1 MTSLKIRFLASW
13 VVTACSVLMA
23 AGFILNHNQRVIA
36 EKTWLNQR
44 QVIFHNLDEVASLN
58 LKAESVSRSYLLTGD
73 KYYLKLRDTYIGALR
88 NRLIALRE
96 QLKKEEQVAKLTEKL
111 GKAITAR
118 IDLSDRCIAAR
129 NELDNHDAMILVKHG
144 ATLDEEIE
152 DTLAALEE
160 WQSELV
166 SKREADFLKMILDTN
181 QLESLLGLLC
191 LSALTI
197 SISLTYRYMSAKR
210 MSDLRFHAIFDQTYQ
225 LIGLL
230 SSDGKIVEANRTA
243 LDMVGKK
250 AEDVRGLFFWESP
263 WWEHST
269 AEQEKL
275 KDAIRKAADGQFVRF
290 QTVHRTLKGND
301 LAIDFSIKPVF
312 DETGKVLYLLPEG
325 RDMTE
330 QRRLQEMTKASEEH
344 LKSVLT
350 CLAEGV
356 MHLDLDGTLVYMN
369 GAAERLLQYEE
380 SELKG
385 RNVSEIL
392 GIQDFGKRLSAREE
406 LFRRKDGSTF
416 PVDYVASPLVQEGET
431 IGSVVAFQDITLR
444 KEAEK
449 RVSEFYST
457 VSHELRT
464 PLTSIRGA
472 LRLLEAGKGGGNNL
486 NDRGKHLVAMGLL
499 ECDRLIRLIND
510 MLDLR
515 KIEAGKLAL
524 RYEELDSLEQ
534 TKKVTLAL
542 QAYADEC
549 KVRLETESDHSFK
562 FMADPDRFAQILT
575 NLISNAIKFSP
586 AGGIVRVF
594 VEPVFDEHG
603 KEDALKFS
611 VCDSGPG
618 IEKQSQRK
626 LFKVFQQLDSTDTR
640 GKGGTGLGL
649 AISKSLVEQHG
660 GTIGLESEA
669 GKGATFWFSLPL
681 GRRQMLAAGQLSS
694 GVQARLEPTAS
705 QPSHLT
711 NGKSGVTDN
720 VYAIVVEDDR
730 FTRNLL
736 EMELRR
742 LGLEV
747 ICTETGKGCLGYFEH
762 PDSFHIELLV
772 LDMGLPDMDGQD
784 LIDELLRRGKK
795 DLPLIVYTAR
805 DLSEEARA
813 RATLGNTIHLTK
825 SIDKEE
831 KIAEAVKSVLGER
844 AVELPDRSAT
854 TDNRLPSLSQEE
866 ASRLL
871 GKDASAENNHEGA
884 VNDAG

>member
-1 MTSLKIRFLASW
+1 
-13 VVTACSVLMA
+13 MA

-96 QLKKEEQVAKLTEKL
+96 QLKAEEQVAKLTEKL

-129 NELDNHDAMILVKHG
+129 NELDNQDAMILVKHG

-152 DTLAALEE
+152 DTLASLEE

-166 SKREADFLKMILDTN
+166 SKREAAFLKMILDTN

-263 WWEHST
+263 WWEHSNV
-269 AEQEKL
+269 EQEKI

-290 QTVHRTLKGND
+290 QTIHRGLRGND

-356 MHLDLDGTLVYMN
+356 IHLDLDGTLVYMN

-385 RNVSEIL
+385 RQVYDIL
-392 GIQDFGKRLSAREE
+392 GVPDLGKRLTAREE
-406 LFRRKDGSTF
+406 LFRRKDGSAF

-431 IGSVVAFQDITLR
+431 IGAVVAFQDITLR
-444 KEAEK
+444 KEAER

-472 LRLLEAGKGGGNNL
+472 LRLLEAGKGGGANL

-515 KIEAGKLAL
+515 KIEAGKLTL
-524 RYEELDSLEQ
+524 RYEELDSQEE
-534 TKKVTLAL
+534 TRKVALAL

-549 KVRLETESDHSFK
+549 KVTLETEVERSFK

-586 AGGIVRVF
+586 VGGTVKVT
-594 VEPVFDEHG
+594 VEPILSENG
-603 KEDALKFS
+603 KEAALKFS
-611 VCDSGPG
+611 VADNGPG
-618 IEKQSQRK
+618 IDKQSQRK

-669 GKGATFWFSLPL
+669 GKGAIFWFTLPP
-681 GRRQMLAAGQLSS
+681 GKRQTHTGSQLNS
-694 GVQARLEPTAS
+694 GAQPRLEQIVETARFK
-705 QPSHLT
+705 
-711 NGKSGVTDN
+711 KSLQVASESL
-720 VYAIVVEDDR
+720 YAIVVEDDR

-747 ICTETGKGCLGYFEH
+747 ICTETGQGCLSYFER

-772 LDMGLPDMDGQD
+772 LDMGLPDMDGQE
-784 LIDELLRRGKK
+784 LIDELLARGKK

-805 DLSEEARA
+805 DLSNEARE
-813 RATLGNTIHLTK
+813 RATLGKTIHLTK

-844 AVELPDRSAT
+844 AAILPDRSAS

-866 ASRLL
+866 ASRIL
-871 GKDASAENNHEGA
+871 SENPNSEPRPEGA
-884 VNDAG
+884 RNDAR